1 MTLFGAAIVLV
12 NHLNVSTHL
21 HSPAYNEVFAY
32 TRLCLGAPSKYSY
45 TSICMLHTH
54 KHTFSTHT
62 SIAGIAKCAN
72 WLTVEL
78 LINRITLWLVSYGVA
93 LARILPSSGIFTAN
107 SSCCCVLIDAKIIAN
122 PCVYKSVYVCA
133 DAYVWITK
141 FPWKAIQFAWIISV
155 SVLGNQ

>member
-32 TRLCLGAPSKYSY
+32 TRSCRGAPSKYSY

-78 LINRITLWLVSYGVA
+78 LINRITLWLVSYGEFSKTLSRWRVYSPHQA
-93 LARILPSSGIFTAN
+93 SSLPIVVVVVCLLMLKLLLIL
-107 SSCCCVLIDAKIIAN
+107 
-122 PCVYKSVYVCA
+122 VYIRVYMCAPMRTYELQISMKSH
-133 DAYVWITK
+133 
-141 FPWKAIQFAWIISV
+141 SV
-155 SVLGNQ
+155 RMNN